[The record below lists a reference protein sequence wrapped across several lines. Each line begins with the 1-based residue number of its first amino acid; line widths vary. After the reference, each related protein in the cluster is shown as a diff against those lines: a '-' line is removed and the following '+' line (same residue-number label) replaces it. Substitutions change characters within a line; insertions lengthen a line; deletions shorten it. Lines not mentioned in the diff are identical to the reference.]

1 MPKIKVINVTSD
13 HNIGGAGRCILTF
26 LQHFNRDKFDVSVVV
41 PKGSELIPHI
51 EQTQTRIIEANGLEN
66 QSYSNTAVKELLAVF
81 KKEKPDIVHT
91 HASFSARIAA
101 KLCGI
106 PVVYTRHSVFPNNP
120 RVTKGIGKLIN
131 GCANNLT
138 SNKIIAVAQAAM
150 DNLTEAGVSAKKI
163 KVIKNGVIP
172 VKSYSQ
178 TELENAKQFYGL
190 NSEFVFAMIAR
201 VEDIKGHDFF
211 LDAAKN
217 IIKDYDNVKFMICG
231 TGGYLEHIKTRVE
244 TENLKDHVIVTGHI
258 KDVTSVMNVINVN
271 VNASFGTEATSLS
284 LLEGMSLGKPII
296 ASDYGGNPELVV
308 DGVNGLLFK
317 SKDSKALEDNMRR
330 LLEDSLLYEKLSE
343 GAKQLY
349 QEKYTADINARNIED
364 VYLSL
369 VRRKKQ

>member
-1 MPKIKVINVTSD
+1 VPKIKVINVTSD